1 MACETHC
8 TLGAFQLELAEDG
21 KLVALLA
28 GAHEILSFTE
38 YEHDFG
44 AGRVFRPMGWDECFP
59 TIEPFG
65 DSPAMGD
72 LVGRAPDVVTSLHA
86 VSQIWRTNRY
96 VAKREFASR
105 GASVLEVRFSVE
117 NVSREEI
124 EFLWASHALF
134 SIEGLL
140 EVELPD
146 GSRLDDFSL
155 DGTCRKYFVNAGEP
169 VRMRRADM
177 TLALDT
183 DQPYWGIW
191 LNRGGWPQSKPA
203 GFAALG
209 IEATNARSDS
219 PQGAKIAPGA
229 RFQGWVR
236 LEIMGEETD
245 GA

>member
-21 KLVALLA
+21 KLQALMA
-28 GAHEILSFTE
+28 GAHEILNFTE

-44 AGRVFRPMGWDECFP
+44 GGRIFRPMGWDECFP

-65 DSPAMGD
+65 DSPVMGD
-72 LVGRAPDVVTSLHA
+72 LIRRAPDTVVSVHS
-86 VSQIWRTNRY
+86 VSQIWRTARY
-96 VAKREFASR
+96 TARRDFASR
-105 GASVLEVRFSVE
+105 GASMLEVRFSVE
-117 NVSREEI
+117 NTGSREI

-134 SIEGLL
+134 SVEGLL
-140 EVELPD
+140 AVELPD
-146 GSRLDDFSL
+146 GSVLDDFSL
-155 DGTCRKYFVNAGEP
+155 NGTCRKYFVDAGEP

-191 LNRGGWPQSKPA
+191 LNRGGWPAAKPA

-219 PQGAKIAPGA
+219 PQGAKIVAGE

-236 LEIMGEETD
+236 LEIMGGEAD